1 MSRSTFPGEGSIA
14 GRLRACKSILLAFA
28 LITAIWLIA
37 VSRWYLT
44 DTTVPWDAKNQFF
57 AFFRFLA
64 ESLHAG
70 TTIFWNP
77 YHYGGHPSIADP
89 QSLVFSPPFLL
100 WAWFDRTPSLRSFD
114 LILMG
119 HLLAGGLAMAALGSR
134 RGWTT
139 PASVLAAAL
148 FMLGGAASARLNHAG
163 IITSYGLFPIAM
175 LALERAMAMRSIGWS
190 IAFAIVGSM
199 IAIGRNQVALMLCLL
214 LLMFGIAQVAT
225 AQEPLRY
232 LRARLG
238 IIALMVLIGAL
249 LCAVPVLLSLQLAV
263 LSNRPAISLA
273 TALEGSLHP
282 SALASLAVPNI
293 FGSHAPGFGYWGPHY
308 SIMPEVG
315 ATDDTTNYLFV
326 GTTAVVILLWLG
338 AASGTILQRG
348 YRLLATGLAL
358 ALLFAGGRYSPLY
371 PFVFDHV
378 PGFAFFRRPSDAMFI
393 ASILIA
399 LICGQLLTDFT
410 RHGLPRAH
418 LLGRLVVVAAS
429 LGILAWA
436 LSVAAMT
443 GHAYQAA
450 LEILRVLPVAAVAAL
465 ALYLPRTISERAAAG
480 MVLAFMAVA
489 ELVIWNAASRMNAE
503 ARSYYGVLEQ
513 AVEADADALRLLD
526 QELQRRHLEGSRPRI
541 EILGL
546 GGPWQN
552 LSVVRRF
559 EATTGYNPLRI
570 GIYDKYVS
578 PGESP
583 ASAEG
588 RRFPATFADYSCALA
603 RAIGLEYVVLDRPI
617 EQVKQMKRPERAEVL
632 LAGPKV
638 WIYRLHGAR
647 PRVVFSSHVK
657 VADLDATLLSG
668 ELRNPPS
675 ADGVVVDD
683 ETPPTRKSWPAPT
696 GRASGSARVTSW
708 QPGRIEINVE
718 ASAPGILVLHDTY
731 YPGWVAEVDGRR
743 QRVLRVEVLF
753 RGVEVGPGRHTVVFK
768 FEPLSFANLA
778 SAARQV
784 LMRR

>member
-1 MSRSTFPGEGSIA
+1 
-14 GRLRACKSILLAFA
+14 
-28 LITAIWLIA
+28 
-37 VSRWYLT
+37 
-44 DTTVPWDAKNQFF
+44 
-57 AFFRFLA
+57 
-64 ESLHAG
+64 
-70 TTIFWNP
+70 
-77 YHYGGHPSIADP
+77 
-89 QSLVFSPPFLL
+89 
-100 WAWFDRTPSLRSFD
+100 
-114 LILMG
+114 
-119 HLLAGGLAMAALGSR
+119 
-134 RGWTT
+134 
-139 PASVLAAAL
+139 
-148 FMLGGAASARLNHAG
+148 MLGGAASARLNHAG
-163 IITSYGLFPIAM
+163 IITSYGLFPVAL
-175 LALERAMAMRSIGWS
+175 LALERALASRSIGWS
-190 IAFAIVGSM
+190 IAFGIVSAM
-199 IAIGRNQVALMLCLL
+199 IAIGRNQVALMLCFLL
-214 LLMFGIAQVAT
+214 AT
-225 AQEPLRY
+225 AAITQITTAPEPLRY

-238 IIALMVLIGAL
+238 IITLMVLIVAL
-249 LCAVPVLLSLQLAV
+249 LSAVPVLLSLQLAL
-263 LSNRPAISLA
+263 LSNRPAIALA

-293 FGSHAPGFGYWGPHY
+293 FGSHAPDFSYWGPHY
-308 SIMPEVG
+308 SILPEVG

-326 GTTAVVILLWLG
+326 GTTTIVILLWLG
-338 AASGTILQRG
+338 VASGTIVRRS
-348 YRLLATGLAL
+348 YRILAAGLAL

-371 PFVFDHV
+371 AFVFEHV
-378 PGFAFFRRPSDAMFI
+378 PGFAFFRRPSDAMFV

-410 RHGLPRAH
+410 KHGLPRGH
-418 LLGRLVVVAAS
+418 PLGRVGVIAAS

-450 LEILRVLPVAAVAAL
+450 LEILRVVPIAALAVL
-465 ALYLPRTISERAAAG
+465 ALYLPRSIAQRATAG
-480 MVLAFMAVA
+480 TVLAFMAVA

-526 QELQRRHLEGSRPRI
+526 RELQRRHLEGSRPRV

-570 GIYDKYVS
+570 GIYDKYVA

-583 ASAEG
+583 ANAEG
-588 RRFPATFADYSCALA
+588 RRFPATFANYSCALA

-638 WIYRLHGAR
+638 WIYRLHGAL
-647 PRVVFSSHVK
+647 PRAIFSSHVR

-683 ETPPTRKSWPAPT
+683 ETPPTRKSWPVPT
-696 GRASGSARVTSW
+696 GRAAGSARVTSW
-708 QPGRIEINVE
+708 RPGRVEIDVN
-718 ASAPGILVLHDTY
+718 ASAPGVLVLHDTY
-731 YPGWVAEVDGRR
+731 YPGWVAEVDGRP
-743 QRVLRVEVLF
+743 QRVLRAEVLF
-753 RGVEVGPGRHTVVFK
+753 RGVEVGPGRHTVVFQ
-768 FEPLSFANLA
+768 FEPVSFANLVGA
-778 SAARQV
+778 VRQLLARQ
-784 LMRR
+784 